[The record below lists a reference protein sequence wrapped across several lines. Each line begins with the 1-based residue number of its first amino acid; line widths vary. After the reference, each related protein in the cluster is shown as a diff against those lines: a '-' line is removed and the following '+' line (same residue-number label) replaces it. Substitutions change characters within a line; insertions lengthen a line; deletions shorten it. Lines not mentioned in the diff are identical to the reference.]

1 LGQWQEVLD
10 AGVDAVADVL
20 TSLGPAALELRQN
33 SPFAGVI
40 SEAVRSRVLASF
52 VRHWRRDHEQ
62 PNTAGGDR
70 RADRVRVS
78 G

>member
-1 LGQWQEVLD
+1 
-10 AGVDAVADVL
+10 
-20 TSLGPAALELRQN
+20 LELRQN

-40 SEAVRSRVLASF
+40 SEEVRSRVLASF
-52 VRHWRRDHEQ
+52 VRHWRRDHGQ
-62 PNTAGGDR
+62 PSQATTGSER